1 MHTLL
6 LTFKNIPNSLCEYMV
21 NRCYGTFYPLSVIS
35 EDCSKVTGCLR
46 LFGLTVRDLF
56 LIEYWYYGTKCH
68 LVFTFFFLL
77 ELHFMGFLSFCK
89 PLLYLLLYFLWK
101 KLETFMN
108 SLIKVPPSEC
118 RLKVPTPESIKTN
131 EYLYRKTADECTLN
145 LQCKS
150 SHGVYLILGLTF
162 Y

>member
-1 MHTLL
+1 M
-6 LTFKNIPNSLCEYMV
+6 
-21 NRCYGTFYPLSVIS
+21 
-35 EDCSKVTGCLR
+35 
-46 LFGLTVRDLF
+46 
-56 LIEYWYYGTKCH
+56 
-68 LVFTFFFLL
+68 FTFFFPPRAAVYGFFKLL
-77 ELHFMGFLSFCK
+77 QASVISTTLFFMK
-89 PLLYLLLYFLWK
+89 K